1 MEPNNFF
8 DKFLTNFKEDAIIN
22 IIYIVISL
30 IVIIS
35 ILYYIYIVTLE
46 NRECSIMTNIYGT
59 LNGKITSVNDTNPE
73 FNNALLDYYIKTAY
87 NCCSGGSYK
96 NDYVNICNLKQVLK
110 QGCRG
115 LDFEIFSIEDEP
127 VVATTTNKD
136 MTIKETFNSVKFS
149 EVFYILKHYAFSQ
162 GFSPNYKDPIILHL
176 RIRSNN
182 QKMFDK
188 LTHIFEMYSDLLLA
202 SQYSYEN
209 HGKNFGN
216 IKLLDL
222 MGKIVI
228 IVDKVNTSF
237 MENEKFLEYINMTS
251 NSMFMR
257 SLHYYDIKYSPDI
270 LELQEYNKQNM
281 SIAIPDNEI
290 NPENPSSIIVRES
303 GCQMIAMRYQYTDN
317 YLDEMND
324 FFNNKGSAF
333 VLKPERLRNI
343 VKYLADPIKQD
354 PALSYQSRNISSDY
368 YNLKI

>member
-1 MEPNNFF
+1 MEQNFIH
-8 DKFLTNFKEDAIIN
+8 KILTNFKENVIIR
-22 IIYIVISL
+22 IIYIVIAL
-30 IVIIS
+30 IVIMT

-59 LNGKITSVNDTNPE
+59 LNGKITSIDDINPE
-73 FNNALLDYYIKTAY
+73 FKNSFLDYYIKTAY

-96 NDYVNICNLKQVLK
+96 NDYVNICNLKNVLK

-115 LDFEIFSIEDEP
+115 LDFEIFSIDDEP
-127 VVATTTNKD
+127 VVATTTNKE
-136 MTIKETFNSVKFS
+136 MVIKETFNSVKFS
-149 EVFYILKHYAFSQ
+149 EVFYIIKHYAFSQ
-162 GFSPNYKDPIILHL
+162 GFDPNYKDPIIIHL

-188 LTHIFEMYSDLLLA
+188 LTHIFEMYNNLLLG

-228 IVDKVNTSF
+228 IVDKVNRSF
-237 MENEKFLEYINMTS
+237 MDNEKFLEYINMTS

-257 SLHYYDIKYSPDI
+257 SLYYYDVKYSPDI
-270 LELQEYNKQNM
+270 AELQEYNKKNM

-317 YLDEMND
+317 YLDEMID

-333 VLKPERLRNI
+333 VLKPERLRHM
-343 VKYLADPIKQD
+343 VKYLPDPKKLD
-354 PALSYQSRNISSDY
+354 PSISY
-368 YNLKI
+368 

>member
-1 MEPNNFF
+1 
-8 DKFLTNFKEDAIIN
+8 
-22 IIYIVISL
+22 
-30 IVIIS
+30 
-35 ILYYIYIVTLE
+35 
-46 NRECSIMTNIYGT
+46 MTNIYGT

-127 VVATTTNKD
+127 VVATSTNKD
-136 MTIKETFNSVKFS
+136 ITIKETFNSVKFS

-162 GFSPNYKDPIILHL
+162 GFSPNYKDPIIVHL

-188 LTHIFEMYSDLLLA
+188 LTHIFEMYTDLLLD

-333 VLKPERLRNI
+333 VLKPERLRNM

>member
-1 MEPNNFF
+1 MEQNNFIN
-8 DKFLTNFKEDAIIN
+8 KILTTFKENVIIR
-22 IIYIVISL
+22 IIYIVVAL
-30 IVIIS
+30 IIIVA
-35 ILYYIYIVTLE
+35 ILYYIYIVHLE
-46 NRECSIMTNIYGT
+46 NRECSIMTKLYGT
-59 LNGKITSVNDTNPE
+59 LNGKITSINDTNPD
-73 FNNALLDYYIKTAY
+73 FKNSLLDYYIKTAY

-96 NDYVNICNLKQVLK
+96 NDYVNICNLKNVLK

-115 LDFEIFSIEDEP
+115 LDFEIFSIDNEP

-136 MTIKETFNSVKFS
+136 MSMKETFNSVKFS

-162 GFSPNYKDPIILHL
+162 GFSPNYKDPIIVHL

-188 LTHIFEMYSDLLLA
+188 LIHIFEMYTDLLLG

-209 HGKNFGN
+209 HGTNFGN
-216 IKLLDL
+216 VKLLDL

-237 MENEKFLEYINMTS
+237 MENQKFLEYINLTS

-270 LELQEYNKQNM
+270 VELQEYNKRNM
-281 SIAIPDNEI
+281 TIAIPDNEI
-290 NPENPSSIIVRES
+290 NPENPSSIVVRES
-303 GCQMIAMRYQYTDN
+303 GAQMIAMRYQYTDN
-317 YLDEMND
+317 YLDEIND

-333 VLKPERLRNI
+333 VLKPERLRDM
-343 VKYLADPIKQD
+343 VKYLPDPKKQD
-354 PALSYQSRNISSDY
+354 PSLSYKSRVISSDY
-368 YNLKI
+368 YNLKV

>member
-1 MEPNNFF
+1 MEQNN
-8 DKFLTNFKEDAIIN
+8 LVHNILSNFKENVIIR
-22 IIYIVISL
+22 IIYIVLAL
-30 IVIIS
+30 IVTVA
-35 ILYYIYIVTLE
+35 ILYYIYIVNLE
-46 NRECSIMTNIYGT
+46 NRECSIMENIYGT
-59 LNGKITSVNDTNPE
+59 LNGKITSIDDINPE
-73 FNNALLDYYIKTAY
+73 FKNSLLDYYIKTAY

-115 LDFEIFSIEDEP
+115 LDFEIFSIDDDP

-136 MTIKETFNSVKFS
+136 MVMKETFNSVKFS

-162 GFSPNYKDPIILHL
+162 GFSPNYKDPIIIHL

-182 QKMFDK
+182 QKMFDN
-188 LTHIFEMYSDLLLA
+188 LTHIFEMYPDLLLG
-202 SQYSYEN
+202 SEYSYEN

-216 IKLLDL
+216 INLLDL

-228 IVDKVNTSF
+228 IVDKSNTSF
-237 MENEKFLEYINMTS
+237 MENDKFLEYINMTS

-257 SLHYYDIKYSPDI
+257 SLYYYDIKYSPDI
-270 LELQEYNKQNM
+270 VELQEYNKQNM

-290 NPENPSSIIVRES
+290 NPENPSSIIVREA

-343 VKYLADPIKQD
+343 VKYLPDPIKQD
-354 PALSYQSRNISSDY
+354 PSLSYQSRDISSDY

>member
-1 MEPNNFF
+1 MEQNNLIN
-8 DKFLTNFKEDAIIN
+8 KILSNFKEDVIIRG
-22 IIYIVISL
+22 IYILAAL
-30 IVIIS
+30 IIILA
-35 ILYYIYIVTLE
+35 ILYYIYIVNLE
-46 NRECSIMTNIYGT
+46 NRECSFMSNLYGT
-59 LNGKITSVNDTNPE
+59 LNGKITSINDTNPD
-73 FNNALLDYYIKTAY
+73 FKNSLLDYYIKTAY

-96 NDYVNICNLKQVLK
+96 NDYVNICNLKNVLK

-115 LDFEIFSIEDEP
+115 LDFEIFSIDDEP

-136 MTIKETFNSVKFS
+136 IVIKETFNFVKFS
-149 EVFYILKHYAFSQ
+149 EVLYILKHYAFSQ

-176 RIRSNN
+176 RIKSNN

-188 LTHIFEMYSDLLLA
+188 IADLFGMYTELLLE
-202 SQYSYEN
+202 SKYSYEN
-209 HGKNFGN
+209 HGKNLGN

-237 MENEKFLEYINMTS
+237 MENEKFLEYVNMTS

-270 LELQEYNKQNM
+270 VELQEYNKQNM
-281 SIAIPDNEI
+281 TIAMPDNEI

-317 YLDEMND
+317 YLDEIID

-333 VLKPERLRNI
+333 VLKPERLRYI
-343 VKYLADPIKQD
+343 VKYLPVPQKQD
-354 PALSYQSRNISSDY
+354 PSLSYKSRDIITDY
-368 YNLKI
+368 YKFQI